1 MRKVLEELYHGNIN
15 PTVKQ
20 FNRGTRYDE
29 ALRMMCKNEDKL
41 EAMLEGKEKETFE
54 KFKDCH
60 DEVTQFNEEDAFV
73 AGFRLGARLIIES
86 FCEDDGFFSEID
98 A

>member
-1 MRKVLEELYHGNIN
+1 MRKLLEELYRGNIN
-15 PTVKQ
+15 PMVKQ

-29 ALRMMCKNEDKL
+29 SLRMMCKNEEKL
-41 EAMLEGKEKETFE
+41 NTMLEGKEKETFE
-54 KFKDCH
+54 KFKGCQ
-60 DEVTQFNEEDAFV
+60 DEVIQFNEEDAFV

-86 FCEDDGFFSEID
+86 LCENDGFFSEID